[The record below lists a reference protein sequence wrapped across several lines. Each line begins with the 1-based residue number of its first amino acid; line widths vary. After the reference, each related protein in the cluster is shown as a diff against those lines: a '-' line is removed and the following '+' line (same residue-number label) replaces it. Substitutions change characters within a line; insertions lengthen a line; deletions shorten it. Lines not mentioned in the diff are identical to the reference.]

1 MTVITVSISAARKT
15 SVVNI
20 CFTMRETCQNVS
32 LVLKLQGHGACQYS
46 FQQQMFLSTE
56 KDIEKAD
63 GFDMKSLTP
72 NVVAEVCNP
81 PILKSTSLILSPPL
95 LYKEYF
101 DSNTLIKMSESRI
114 YL

>member
-20 CFTMRETCQNVS
+20 CFTMRKTCQNVS
-32 LVLKLQGHGACQYS
+32 LVLKLQGHGAFQYS

-81 PILKSTSLILSPPL
+81 PILKSTSLILSPH
-95 LYKEYF
+95 YF
-101 DSNTLIKMSESRI
+101 IKNISTATP
-114 YL
+114 